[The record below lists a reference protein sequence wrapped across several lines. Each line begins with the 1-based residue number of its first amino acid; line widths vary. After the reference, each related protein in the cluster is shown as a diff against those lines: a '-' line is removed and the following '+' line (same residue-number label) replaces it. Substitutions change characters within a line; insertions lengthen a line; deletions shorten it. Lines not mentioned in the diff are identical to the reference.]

1 MKIDPSVK
9 KRLGFKETDS
19 DREILKILRNKK
31 KTACK
36 PCWEL
41 KYCPY
46 GPLVED
52 FPLLPQTIHPEI
64 HELSCTVFG
73 HLCPVYF
80 VAEPLTETEEERR
93 TGRYIPFETK
103 IRIVRRDNYTCQ
115 ICDKHLNDSEVEF
128 DHIIPLSKGGSS
140 EEHNIRL
147 TCYDCN
153 RDKSNKVQI

>member
-1 MKIDPSVK
+1 M
-9 KRLGFKETDS
+9 
-19 DREILKILRNKK
+19 
-31 KTACK
+31 
-36 PCWEL
+36 
-41 KYCPY
+41 
-46 GPLVED
+46 ED

-64 HELSCTVFG
+64 HELSFTVFG

-147 TCYDCN
+147 TCYNCN